1 MGKIGQTVF
10 GGSKSKTS
18 NKAYDGINQA
28 FSPLYG
34 QAATGANSLQR
45 LLSGDSTGL
54 DAYKDSTGFDWAA
67 ETGSRGITG
76 NQAANGVLR
85 SGGTGRRLVEFGE
98 GLQNQYAQSYMDR
111 LLQQA
116 GLGFSAA
123 GATTGAGG
131 TSKSSEKPGL
141 AKFIGQA
148 MSGGMGG

>member
-18 NKAYDGINQA
+18 NKAYNGINSA
-28 FSPLYG
+28 FSPLYS
-34 QAATGANSLQR
+34 QAATGAESLSK
-45 LLSGDSTGL
+45 LLAGDRTGL
-54 DAYKDSTGFDWAA
+54 EGYKDATGFDWAA

-76 NQAANGVLR
+76 NQAANGLLR

-123 GATTGAGG
+123 GATTSAGG
-131 TSKSSEKPGL
+131 VSKSSEKPGI
-141 AKFIGQA
+141 AKFMGQA

>member
-1 MGKIGQTVF
+1 MGKIGQAVF
-10 GGSKSKTS
+10 GGSKSKTK
-18 NKAYDGINQA
+18 NKAYDGISSA
-28 FSPLYG
+28 FSPLYS
-34 QAATGANSLQR
+34 QATTGATALER
-45 LLSGDSTGL
+45 LLGGDSSGL
-54 DAYKDSTGFDWAA
+54 DTYKDATGFDWAA

-76 NQAANGVLR
+76 NQAANGLLR

-98 GLQNQYAQSYMDR
+98 GLQNQYTQSYMDR

-123 GATTGAGG
+123 GATTSAGG
-131 TSKSSEKPGL
+131 VSKSSEKPGL